1 MWGVMG
7 GEAIRGSRVSCR
19 SLEVVVAA
27 CMGFGEKHRNR
38 LHGLSL
44 MLERQKNIQN
54 SKKAIKCARETKPS
68 LAIQAHQKKT

>member
-1 MWGVMG
+1 
-7 GEAIRGSRVSCR
+7 
-19 SLEVVVAA
+19 
-27 CMGFGEKHRNR
+27 
-38 LHGLSL
+38 